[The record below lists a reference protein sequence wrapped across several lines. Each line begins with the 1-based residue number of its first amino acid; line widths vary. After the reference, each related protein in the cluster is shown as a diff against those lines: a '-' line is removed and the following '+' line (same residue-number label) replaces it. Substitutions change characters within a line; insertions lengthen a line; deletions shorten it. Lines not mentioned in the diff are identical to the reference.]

1 MCRPAGGTVA
11 PPPEGGAVVPAAKR
25 KPQWAGAAG
34 PARKRRQSPRVI
46 NGALEATCVV
56 CFVLMSNEV
65 MMPLYGPVYPPQ
77 ANDPEPVGSGGGLG
91 GPGDRGERGE
101 SRGKRKR
108 ENALARERQLKQQKL
123 SELRGAPHDNC

>member
-1 MCRPAGGTVA
+1 MGTA
-11 PPPEGGAVVPAAKR
+11 TALSKLTTTALDPHQITSDRSDRKILKRRLRSPEEAELEQPPRTRRHPPEGGAVVPATKR

-65 MMPLYGPVYPPQ
+65 IMPLYGPVYPPQ
-77 ANDPEPVGSGGGLG
+77 ANDPEPVGSGGG
-91 GPGDRGERGE
+91 
-101 SRGKRKR
+101 
-108 ENALARERQLKQQKL
+108 
-123 SELRGAPHDNC
+123 